1 MPAGIHMT
9 MSTNSPLVSVIIL
22 YYKRRETIQ
31 ETLRSVLVQDYP
43 NREIILIDNCSND
56 DLKEVAASLG
66 TEVKVIEL
74 LQHLG
79 ACAGR
84 NVGIRAARGKVLVFL
99 DDDVSFSSP
108 FELTKMMNAWEQHPE
123 MHILAFQVC
132 DPDSGKLRL
141 REWCHPRYW
150 KDFGE
155 AEFETYW
162 FGEGACAIQREVFE
176 ATGLYFEPLFYG
188 AEGADLMLRVV
199 NNGFKILHAPQ
210 VRVGHRAS
218 QTGRTNRRQIYF
230 FTRNYVW
237 IAYRNFPMLA
247 GTRYLLEKLLM
258 MFYFAVRTGGIR
270 DFFRG
275 ISDSLKGLRALRPG
289 RRPLQK
295 ATLRYLA
302 ALEKGRPNIWVRFA
316 RHKEAP
322 QL

>member
-1 MPAGIHMT
+1 MIR
-9 MSTNSPLVSVIIL
+9 STNDPLVSVIIL

-31 ETLRSVLVQDYP
+31 ETLQSVLRQDYLDL
-43 NREIILIDNCSND
+43 EIILVDNHSND
-56 DLKEVAASLG
+56 GVQEIAASMGLV
-66 TEVKVIEL
+66 VKLIEL
-74 LQHLG
+74 PQHLG

-84 NVGIRAARGKVLVFL
+84 NAGIRAARGRILVFL
-99 DDDVSFSSP
+99 DDDVSFASP
-108 FELTKMMNAWEQHPE
+108 FELTKMMKVWEEHPE

-155 AEFETYW
+155 AEFETDW
-162 FGEGACAIQREVFE
+162 FGEGASAIKREVFN
-176 ATGLYFEPLFYG
+176 TSGLYFEPLFYG

-218 QTGRTNRRQIYF
+218 QTGRSKGRQVYF

-237 IAYRNFPMLA
+237 IAYRNFPFLA
-247 GTRYLLEKLLM
+247 GSRFLLEKLIM
-258 MFYFAVRTGGIR
+258 MLYFSIRTRAVP
-270 DFFRG
+270 DFFCG
-275 ISDSLKGLRALRPG
+275 ISDSIKGLRALRAS
-289 RRPLQK
+289 RRPVRK
-295 ATLRYLA
+295 TTLLYLG
-302 ALEKGRPNIWVRFA
+302 ALEKGRPNIWARLA